1 MQNKVQV
8 ESSHYNWRYDS
19 LKTWTS
25 FYYQIDNILKH
36 ANKEKDKILEIGI
49 GNGFVTDKLRKLGYN
64 VTTVD
69 FDECLSPDFVAD
81 VRSLPFNNNS
91 FDIVCA
97 FEVLEHLPFCD
108 FDKALKELKRVVN
121 KKILISLPYSSFT
134 LWLGFKIFPYVK
146 AKQLEIN
153 IPHSFRKHKFNG
165 QHYWELGK
173 KGFSIKKVM
182 KHLKI
187 NGFILEYKW
196 KPPLVGQVGFCAKKD
211 SNDES

>member
-25 FYYQIDNILKH
+25 FYYQIDNIIKH
-36 ANKEKDKILEIGI
+36 ANKEKDKILELGI
-49 GNGFVTDKLRKLGYN
+49 GNGFVTDKLRKLGYD

-134 LWLGFKIFPYVK
+134 LWLGFKIFPYIK

-165 QHYWELGK
+165 EHYWELGK
-173 KGFSIKKVM
+173 KGFSIKKIM

-187 NGFILEYKW
+187 NGFIVEYKW
-196 KPPLVGQVGFCAKKD
+196 KPPLVGQVGFCAKKG